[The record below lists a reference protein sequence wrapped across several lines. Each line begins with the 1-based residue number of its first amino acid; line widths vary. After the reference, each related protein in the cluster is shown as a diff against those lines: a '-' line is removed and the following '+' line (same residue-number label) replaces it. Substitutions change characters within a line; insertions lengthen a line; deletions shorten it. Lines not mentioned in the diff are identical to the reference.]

1 MDTNPSLEKENAQS
15 KVPINPYFQPSQ
27 KDLVATPEVTEEVT
41 PEIVD
46 LPSVETVRMPTLD
59 DKSEEPS
66 ALINSL
72 PNIALDQKNNA
83 SSNVK
88 DPKDLDL
95 KMLGSDEHGL
105 YIKIPTEINAEVR
118 DAQNEFI
125 PVFMDVH
132 KKYANYPEWE
142 YMNAQNPFVFAPATI
157 RIMSNQLIPQ
167 LLKETTTLFS
177 NGVEENTE
185 RSMHWK
191 ESNIEGILNKLL
203 AYESYRL
210 ERIMAPRARDHMKEA
225 FPGEEVIKVKEL
237 CTGAGMTTAL
247 MYEALKETGKKVEFH
262 SADNSLQSVICAAT
276 LLTLRGIP
284 TRIVLE
290 SGQKEKNFEGVTI
303 YFETAQESIQKNQD
317 NYHFVFSDNGINYF
331 DEKPHFEVVDE
342 MVKRVKPG
350 GLFQDCTLD
359 PGMQVD
365 LSTVSMLGTILFT
378 KKENFKKK
386 VRLGDAEYS
395 IKEKDGISF
404 IEQLFSPS
412 STMQYELLADVGKKL
427 GVKAFAEYLGGAKK
441 AGAITKKLAP
451 KIAQDLR
458 KTGMKILELT
468 GLKGSYY
475 PTYEDRKTSLTR
487 FFELKLPKNNDMG

>member
-1 MDTNPSLEKENAQS
+1 MDKNPGLENESIQLENNSNLPPREEFSSAPSTAEVVSSEEKSVIDEDTPQLPSLTNYLPQIAIKDEKAQ
-15 KVPINPYFQPSQ
+15 
-27 KDLVATPEVTEEVT
+27 
-41 PEIVD
+41 
-46 LPSVETVRMPTLD
+46 
-59 DKSEEPS
+59 
-66 ALINSL
+66 NS
-72 PNIALDQKNNA
+72 
-83 SSNVK
+83 SFH

-95 KMLGSDEHGL
+95 KMLGSDEYGL

-118 DAQNEFI
+118 DAQNEFV

-132 KKYANYPEWE
+132 KKYANHAEWE
-142 YMNAQNPFVFAPATI
+142 YMNPDNPFVFAPATI
-157 RIMSNQLIPQ
+157 RIMSNELIPK

-185 RSMHWK
+185 RSMHWE

-237 CTGAGMTTAL
+237 CTGAGITTAL

-284 TRIVLE
+284 TRIVLD
-290 SGQKEKNFEGVTI
+290 SGQKEKNFDGVTI

-331 DEKPHFEVVDE
+331 DEKTHFEVVDE
-342 MVKRVKPG
+342 MVKKVKPG

-378 KKENFKKK
+378 KKEDFKKK
-386 VRLGDAEYS
+386 VKLGDAEYS
-395 IKEKDGISF
+395 IKEKNGVLF
-404 IEQLFSPS
+404 INQLFSPS
-412 STMQYELLADVGKKL
+412 STMQYELLAEVGNKL

-468 GLKGSYY
+468 GLEGLYY

>member
-1 MDTNPSLEKENAQS
+1 MDTNPGLENESIQPENNPTLPPQEEFSSAPS
-15 KVPINPYFQPSQ
+15 TTEVVSPIEEKSVIDEN
-27 KDLVATPEVTEEVT
+27 TPQ
-41 PEIVD
+41 
-46 LPSVETVRMPTLD
+46 LPSLTNYLPQI
-59 DKSEEPS
+59 
-66 ALINSL
+66 AINDEKAQ
-72 PNIALDQKNNA
+72 N
-83 SSNVK
+83 SSFH

-95 KMLGSDEHGL
+95 KMLGADEYGL
-105 YIKIPTEINAEVR
+105 YIKIPTEISAEVR
-118 DAQNEFI
+118 DAQNKFV
-125 PVFMDVH
+125 PVFMSVH
-132 KKYANYPEWE
+132 EKYNNSEEWK
-142 YMNAQNPFVFAPATI
+142 YMNPENPFVFAPATI
-157 RIMSNQLIPQ
+157 RIMSNELIPK

-185 RSMHWK
+185 RSMHWE

-210 ERIMAPRARDHMKEA
+210 ERIMAPRARDYMNEA

-237 CTGAGMTTAL
+237 CTGAGITTAL

-276 LLTLRGIP
+276 LLTLRSIP
-284 TRIVLE
+284 TRIVLD
-290 SGQKEKNFEGVTI
+290 SGQKEKNFDGVTI

-317 NYHFVFSDNGINYF
+317 QYNFVYSDNGINYF
-331 DEKPHFEVVDE
+331 DKPSHFAVVKE
-342 MVKRVKPG
+342 MIERVKPG

-359 PGMQVD
+359 PGMQVN
-365 LSTVSMLGTILFT
+365 LSTGSMLKTIFFT
-378 KKENFKKK
+378 KKEDFVKK
-386 VRLGDAEYS
+386 VRSGDAEYN
-395 IKEKDGISF
+395 IKEKNGISF

-412 STMQYELLADVGKKL
+412 STMQYELLAEVGKKL
-427 GVKAFAEYLGGAKK
+427 GVKAFVEYLGGAKK

-468 GLKGSYY
+468 GIEGSYY
-475 PTYEDRKTSLTR
+475 PTYEDRKMSLTR